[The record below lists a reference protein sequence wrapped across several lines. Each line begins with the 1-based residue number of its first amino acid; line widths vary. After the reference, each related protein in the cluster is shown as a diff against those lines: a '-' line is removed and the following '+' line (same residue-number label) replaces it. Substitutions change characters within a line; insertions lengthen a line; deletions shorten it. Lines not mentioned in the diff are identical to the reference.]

1 LARLQALDLR
11 RPLEKIMPGSR
22 IVSIAFVLAAA
33 LAATT
38 AQAQA
43 PACEGGAYLNPQLF
57 RGEAAHQSAL
67 AEQEM
72 HNFMARTGLP
82 SSPIYSI
89 KKVDDI
95 TSSGRTPY
103 CWAYTN
109 PVIGFL
115 SGYKLVVVNGE
126 PIHPAVLAITA
137 AAPSAKPDAAA
148 IPLKNLSPA
157 EQKAVLERM
166 QRSRCFGTTAGVESA
181 IVAAEGLCGGI
192 EEVAPQAAVG
202 QQGLIAKAAFEWD
215 DKGWTG
221 IATRESGT
229 VNASLKGLAGRFETV
244 HAARLV
250 VIPTKGT
257 SVGFG
262 LYVHPSVTDAQIK
275 KAVAAFQ
282 GLSAPAKPLA
292 VALDLGPEF
301 TFIAPSPEQITKM
314 RAAIGLR

>member
-1 LARLQALDLR
+1 
-11 RPLEKIMPGSR
+11 LEKIMPSPR
-22 IVSIAFVLAAA
+22 IVTIAFVLAAA
-33 LAATT
+33 FAAT
-38 AQAQA
+38 AARAQA

-72 HNFMARTGLP
+72 HNFMAHTGLP
-82 SSPIYSI
+82 SAPIYSI
-89 KKVDDI
+89 KRVDDI

-103 CWAYTN
+103 CWAYAN
-109 PVIGFL
+109 PVIGL
-115 SGYKLVVVNGE
+115 MSGYKLVVVNGE
-126 PIHPAVLAITA
+126 PIHPAVLAITNVA
-137 AAPSAKPDAAA
+137 AGAKPDAAA
-148 IPLKNLSPA
+148 VPLKSLSPA
-157 EQKAVLERM
+157 DQKTLLERM

-192 EEVAPQAAVG
+192 EEVAAQAAVG
-202 QQGLIAKAAFEWD
+202 QQGLIAKAAFAWEDAAWA
-215 DKGWTG
+215 G
-221 IATRESGT
+221 IATREAAAL
-229 VNASLKGLAGRFETV
+229 NASLKGLAGRFETV

-282 GLSAPAKPLA
+282 GLSAPTKPLA

-301 TFIAPSPEQITKM
+301 AFVTPGPEQIAKM
-314 RAAIGLR
+314 RSAIGLR

>member
-1 LARLQALDLR
+1 
-11 RPLEKIMPGSR
+11 MSSSR
-22 IVSIAFVLAAA
+22 IVPIALVLAAA
-33 LAATT
+33 FAATA

-72 HNFMARTGLP
+72 HNFMVRTGLP
-82 SSPIYSI
+82 STPIYSI

-103 CWAYTN
+103 CWAYAN

-126 PIHPAVLAITA
+126 PIHPAVLAITSTTA
-137 AAPSAKPDAAA
+137 TAKPDAAA
-148 IPLKNLSPA
+148 IPLKSLSPA

-166 QRSRCFGTTAGVESA
+166 QRSRCFGTTAGVEAA

-202 QQGLIAKAAFEWD
+202 QQGLIAKAAFAWEDAAWA
-215 DKGWTG
+215 G
-221 IATRESGT
+221 IATREGAAL
-229 VNASLKGLAGRFETV
+229 NASLKGLAGRFESV

-250 VIPTKGT
+250 VIPSKGT

-262 LYVHPSVTDAQIK
+262 LYVHPSLTDAQIK

-282 GLSAPAKPLA
+282 GLSSPAKPLA

-301 TFIAPSPEQITKM
+301 TFITPAPEQIAKM
-314 RAAIGLR
+314 RTAIGLR

>member
-1 LARLQALDLR
+1 
-11 RPLEKIMPGSR
+11 LEKIMTGSR
-22 IVSIAFVLAAA
+22 IVPIALVLAAA
-33 LAATT
+33 LTATA

-72 HNFMARTGLP
+72 HNFMVRTGLP
-82 SSPIYSI
+82 STPIYSI

-103 CWAYTN
+103 CWAYAN

-126 PIHPAVLAITA
+126 PIHPAVLAITSTS
-137 AAPSAKPDAAA
+137 PGAKPDTGA
-148 IPLKNLSPA
+148 IPLKSLSAA

-166 QRSRCFGTTAGVESA
+166 QRSRCFGTTAGVEAA

-202 QQGLIAKAAFEWD
+202 QQGLIAKAAFAWEDAAWA
-215 DKGWTG
+215 G
-221 IATRESGT
+221 IATREAAALSA
-229 VNASLKGLAGRFETV
+229 NLKGLAGRFESV

-250 VIPTKGT
+250 VIPSKGT

-282 GLSAPAKPLA
+282 GLSSPARPLA

-301 TFIAPSPEQITKM
+301 TFITPSPEQIAKM
-314 RAAIGLR
+314 RTAIGLR